1 MRERKFPFLKCC
13 EWLYLGTMSAGILF
27 VLWGFW
33 QSELAEISAF
43 PEAKI
48 LLRLIAF
55 GSFGMQILLMW
66 SGEKGYR
73 IQAGLG
79 LLAVNMAAGI
89 FFLRHPENRMV
100 FWCYIGLEA
109 ACILSAVIV
118 YMIRHFVVLKGL
130 AIAAQ
135 VASLAVLAIWEE
147 AIPAWCVGMIL
158 SAFLLLLT
166 ELAAKDRK
174 EVVGLMPLFM
184 VSLFLLCL
192 YPRKEEPLSW
202 NWVDKLCV
210 AVEERAKTL
219 ALDITY
225 FFEGEEEFSFFP
237 IGYGNADG
245 LGGMLIGNDEE
256 QLYVTG
262 NGTKAPLYLT
272 GAVYDVYTGDSWKV
286 TPELSEDEALLS
298 EQTSIRK
305 ALQQSIYEEQTET
318 LTSSSVLTIE
328 YRLLKTADFFH
339 ELNTTKLYF
348 YGDKPKFE
356 EDNPWKMKKAA
367 SEGFQYQ
374 LSFQEIDRGSDEIQ
388 ELLRQQAWREDAVW
402 EEEFLES
409 EAQIY
414 EDYTQLPDTITP
426 RTYELAD
433 TITAGAENDYDKI
446 TAIVDYLNNY
456 SYTKTPPECPKGQ
469 EFTDYFLFES
479 KEGYCTYFATAL
491 AVLGRCEGI
500 PTRYVQGFVTG
511 DSCKSTHTDVMI
523 TGNEAHA
530 WTEVYIEHVGWIRFD
545 ATPGYSDGSQTE
557 RWKPAEIPDIGQ
569 IEQPNPNENI
579 PPAEVPKESVPKDK
593 STPKYTMAL
602 LEIVA
607 VLLIGAVQTIVIVV
621 SIRRAMR
628 RKRYVEMDIPDKMKV
643 QMKRL
648 LRLGKLNGIPLSEG
662 ETLQSYEE
670 RIGKRMD
677 TAAYR
682 FVEACDLYEKIRFG
696 AKEALSEEMKKIED
710 YVGEVERAYL
720 ADCGIL
726 RKLVYYIL

>member
-27 VLWGFW
+27 VIWGFW
-33 QSELAEISAF
+33 QYELAEITAF
-43 PEAKI
+43 AEAKV
-48 LLRLIAF
+48 LLRFIAVET
-55 GSFGMQILLMW
+55 FGMQLLLMW
-66 SGEKGYR
+66 SGEKGYQL
-73 IQAGLG
+73 QAGLG
-79 LLAVNMAAGI
+79 LLAVNVAVGV
-89 FFLRHPENRMV
+89 FFLRYPENRMS

-109 ACILSAVIV
+109 ACMISATIL
-118 YMIRHFVVLKGL
+118 YMIRHFIVLKGL
-130 AIAAQ
+130 VITTQ
-135 VASLAVLAIWEE
+135 IASLVILAICEDG
-147 AIPAWCVGMIL
+147 IPAWCVCMIL

-166 ELAAKDRK
+166 ELSAKDRK

-262 NGTKAPLYLT
+262 NGTKNPLYLT
-272 GAVYDVYTGDSWKV
+272 GAVYDEYTGDSWKI
-286 TPELSEDEALLS
+286 TPEVSAEEDLLS
-298 EQTSIRK
+298 EQTSIKK
-305 ALQQSIYEEQTET
+305 ALQQSIYAEETET
-318 LTSSSVLTIE
+318 LTSSSMLTIE
-328 YRLLKTADFFH
+328 YRILKTADFFH

-348 YGDKPKFE
+348 YEDKPKFE
-356 EDNPWKMKKAA
+356 EDNPWKMEKPA

-374 LSFQEIDRGSDEIQ
+374 LSFQEIDRGSNEIQ

-402 EEEFLES
+402 DEEFLER

-433 TITAGAENDYDKI
+433 TITEDAENDYDKI
-446 TAIVDYLNNY
+446 RAIVDYLKKY
-456 SYTKTPPECPKGQ
+456 AYTQTPSECPDGQ

-479 KEGYCTYFATAL
+479 KSGYCTYFATAL

-500 PTRYVQGFVTG
+500 PTRYAQGFMTTDPAKSAHADVT
-511 DSCKSTHTDVMI
+511 I
-523 TGNEAHA
+523 TGNQAHA
-530 WTEVYIEHVGWIRFD
+530 WAEVYIEHVGWVRFD
-545 ATPGYSDGSQTE
+545 ATPGYGDGNQAD
-557 RWKPAEIPDIGQ
+557 RWEKREVPDIGQ
-569 IEQPNPNENI
+569 IEQPPVNENI
-579 PPAEVPKESVPKDK
+579 PSTEVPKDSQSQNKP
-593 STPKYTMAL
+593 TQKYGSAI
-602 LEIVA
+602 LEIMV
-607 VLLIGAVQTIVIVV
+607 VLIIGAVLTVVIVV
-621 SIRRAMR
+621 SVRKAMR
-628 RKRYVEMDIPDKMKV
+628 RKRYAQMNIPDKMKV
-643 QMKRL
+643 QMKKL
-648 LRLGKLNGIPLSEG
+648 LRLGKLKGLSLSEG
-662 ETLQSYEE
+662 ETLQSYQE
-670 RIGKRMD
+670 RIGKQLD
-677 TAAYR
+677 TDKYS
-682 FVEACDLYEKIRFG
+682 FVESCDLYERIRFG
-696 AKEALSEEMKKIED
+696 AKEALPEEIKKLED
-710 YVGEVERAYL
+710 YVGELENIYL